1 MFPLALLNPSAPAV
15 DPASL
20 TLALLHFDGADGS
33 TTFTDSSPYNN
44 TFTGTSVLSTT
55 NPKFG
60 SASLRSEVHTGT
72 GAICA
77 RSDGFFELD
86 DSDFTA
92 ETWFLAEESTW
103 AKNLFMA
110 TDDGTT
116 ILPYDAF
123 IVDGKIK
130 ARVQMEAGSVIHI
143 LEHQTTLTLN
153 VYHHFAMV
161 RSGNTLKCYLDG
173 IESSISINIGSGILK
188 TGITRLVVGRG
199 AYGIQGFVDE
209 FRLRKEAMYLTD
221 FTPPTA
227 PFTY

>member
-1 MFPLALLNPSAPAV
+1 MFPLALLNPSAPA
-15 DPASL
+15 
-20 TLALLHFDGADGS
+20 TLALLHFNGANGS
-33 TTFTDSSPYNN
+33 SDFVDSSPYNN
-44 TFTGTSVLSTT
+44 TFTGDSVLSTA

-60 SASLRSEVHTGT
+60 SASLRSEVYTGT
-72 GAICA
+72 GAICT

-110 TDDGTT
+110 TDDGIT

-130 ARVQMEAGSVIHI
+130 ARVQMEAGSVIHV

-173 IESSISINIGSGILK
+173 IESSTSINIGSGILK
-188 TGITRLVVGRG
+188 TGITRLIVGRG

-209 FRLRKEAMYLTD
+209 FRLIKEAVYLAD

>member
-1 MFPLALLNPSAPAV
+1 MFPLALLNPSAPA
-15 DPASL
+15 
-20 TLALLHFDGADGS
+20 TLALLHFDGGNGS
-33 TTFTDSSPYNN
+33 SDFVDSSSYNN
-44 TFTGTSVLSTT
+44 TFTGTSVLSTA

-60 SASLRSEVHTGT
+60 SASLRSEVYTGT

-103 AKNLFMA
+103 AKNLFVA
-110 TDDGTT
+110 TDDGIT

-123 IVDGKIK
+123 IVDGKIN
-130 ARVQMEAGSVIHI
+130 ARVQMEAGSVLHV

-173 IESSISINIGSGILK
+173 IESSTSINIGSGILK
-188 TGITRLVVGRG
+188 TGITRLIVGRG

-209 FRLRKEAMYLTD
+209 FRLIKEAVYLAD